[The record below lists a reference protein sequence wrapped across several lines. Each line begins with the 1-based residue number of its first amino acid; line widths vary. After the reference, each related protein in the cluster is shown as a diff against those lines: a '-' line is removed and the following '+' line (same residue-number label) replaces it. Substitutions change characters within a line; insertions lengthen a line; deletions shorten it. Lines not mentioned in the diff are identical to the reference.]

1 MIAEKDIE
9 AALDYLRN
17 SAGEA
22 AQARANVKYLAEF
35 MDVKLAQIIKAMP
48 DDVSATKAK
57 NEAKADPSYKAVLD
71 AYREAVETDAKHQF
85 KREAADALIRAWQT
99 WSATQR
105 AESRAYG

>member
-35 MDVKLAQIIKAMP
+35 LDVKLAQIIKAMP
-48 DDVSATKAK
+48 DTLSATSAK
-57 NEAKADPSYKAVLD
+57 GIAKADPGYLAVLEG
-71 AYREAVETDAKHQF
+71 YREAVELDAKHQF

-105 AESRAYG
+105 AEGRAYG